1 MSFFNNYIIDLLS
14 LRRILT
20 QRYVNDITQ
29 MYERAKYMKPSLTL
43 YLDASATTRAT
54 KREKDLRERISRE
67 SEAVWSPYRF
77 QQLFVSRTKR
87 LTDTVLL
94 RAGHREIRS
103 SIAVLRPN
111 VRN

>member
-1 MSFFNNYIIDLLS
+1 
-14 LRRILT
+14 
-20 QRYVNDITQ
+20 

-77 QQLFVSRTKR
+77 HGSFSF
-87 LTDTVLL
+87 
-94 RAGHREIRS
+94 RA
-103 SIAVLRPN
+103 
-111 VRN
+111 RNA